1 MESIMWSDRKS
12 ERRRTKS
19 ITMPILF
26 FFLEIRGIYLIL
38 KILHFGYDISALG
51 YFILGV
57 SAIFLYDK
65 LVRILQR
72 QRVHYY
78 RDNSTVVFS

>member
-1 MESIMWSDRKS
+1 MLSDRKD

-19 ITMPILF
+19 VMMPTLF
-26 FFLEIRGIYLIL
+26 FFLEMTAVYLVL

-51 YFILGV
+51 YFILGI

-65 LVRILQR
+65 LLRILQR

-78 RDNSTVVFS
+78 MDNSTVVFC